1 MSFIKIGNN
10 FFEQS
15 TLLLRPKVNFVSSS
29 LGITGS
35 EKIVSNFSKCIKQI
49 IDPKKQSLNQVN
61 DRSYDELDFQIL
73 TYIDNAASQ
82 VRQGLSSNIENYL
95 NNYLNSVNDAVND
108 DRFSKLINVFRFD
121 VPVSYNQNYNIKN
134 NLRKS
139 LIPFHQHRYSDAGFH
154 YTNYNTLNFY
164 TGSGSPHDSCLIYP
178 NSNDIYTPSK
188 SFSLNFWVNPRY
200 SQDNKNLPY
209 SAGTIFHMSSSL
221 CVSLISGSSS
231 DKNNLSSDFKIMLQL
246 SHSADSRPDTI
257 NFSNLIYPNDLI
269 FTSSNTL
276 KKNNWHNVTIRWGA
290 NEYDNYDGAIVIDE
304 VATEFNI
311 PSSSLFQS
319 NEIITI
325 GNYLNTDKVN
335 ASKFFNNT
343 VDTVHGL
350 TVLNESTSDEP
361 SNQKEILK
369 NGLNAEIHDIKLFN
383 KYLNDTEVYYIK
395 NFGIK
400 KEKLLGSDS
409 ANIYSNLLFYVPVFF
424 YPITKEREILVT
436 PFQTIAGSTT
446 NDPFNVQ
453 FSFGVGGKHL
463 NLENFTREFIQGEFP
478 RLQSLTG
485 SELANTIQNITAD
498 QYIYHTASLVRRNN
512 FVLPNDNGLFQPDY
526 YAIQASPASSSNSY
540 KKTGTFVDYSKIN
553 LEELIPTSSLF
564 PGLVFQDGSIF
575 NDIVGT
581 RPENPGVAP
590 GSVLSIAQ
598 RTRDVSSNEIT
609 VFDISNLFYG
619 NRINPGSFEIID
631 NNLTGSNQKVKITL
645 KDNKKG
651 SLYRA
656 DALTKHSTWNNV
668 GDILYDEGMVIVKSP
683 HLFYYCKDSID
694 MSFKGEQNIHTLI
707 LNVPIEKQLFNSSS
721 NFTFQTL
728 PPSNNINDTDLESFY
743 ITAVNI
749 HDDNFN
755 IIMKAH
761 FAQPILKTEDDEFV
775 IRLKQ
780 DF

>member
-1 MSFIKIGNN
+1 MSFVKIENN
-10 FFEQS
+10 LFEQS

-49 IDPKKQSLNQVN
+49 VDPQKQNFNQFSN
-61 DRSYDELDFQIL
+61 RAYDALDFQVL
-73 TYIDNAASQ
+73 THINNAADQ
-82 VRQGLSSNIENYL
+82 VRQGLSSNIQNYL
-95 NNYLNSVNDAVND
+95 SNYLTSVNDAVND
-108 DRFSKLINVFRFD
+108 NRFSKLINVFRFD
-121 VPVSYNQNYNIKN
+121 VPVSYNQNFNIKN
-134 NLRKS
+134 NLRKN
-139 LIPFHQHRYSDAGFH
+139 LIPFHQHRYPDAGFH

-164 TGSGSPHDSCLIYP
+164 TGSESPHDSCLIYP
-178 NSNDIYTPSK
+178 NLNDVYTPTK

-200 SQDNKNLPY
+200 SQDNKSLPY
-209 SAGTIFHMSSSL
+209 NAGTVFHMSSSI
-221 CVSLISGSSS
+221 CVSLISGSSN
-231 DKNNLSSDFKIMLQL
+231 DKNNLVSDFKIMLQL
-246 SHSADSRPDTI
+246 SHSADTRPDQV
-257 NFSNLIYPNDLI
+257 NFSSLTYPNDLI

-276 KKNNWHNVTIRWGA
+276 KKNNWHNVTVRWGA
-290 NEYDNYDGAIVIDE
+290 NEYDNHDGAIIIDGE
-304 VATEFNI
+304 ATDFNV
-311 PSSSLFQS
+311 PSSSLYQS

-325 GNYLNTDKVN
+325 GNYLNTEKTN

-343 VDTVHGL
+343 VDTKHGL
-350 TVLNESTSDEP
+350 TVLNESTPDEP
-361 SNQKEILK
+361 SNQNLILK

-383 KYLNDTEVYYIK
+383 KYLNDTEIFYIK

-400 KEKLLGSDS
+400 KGKLIGSDS

-424 YPITKEREILVT
+424 YPITKAREVLVT
-436 PFQTIAGSTT
+436 PFQTITGSTT

-453 FSFGVGGKHL
+453 FAFGVGGKHL
-463 NLENFTREFIQGEFP
+463 NLENFTREFIQNEFP

-485 SELANTIQNITAD
+485 SVLSGTIEDITAD
-498 QYIYHTASLVRRNN
+498 QYIYHTASLIRRNN
-512 FVLPNDNGLFQPDY
+512 FILPNDNGLFQPDY
-526 YAIQASPASSSNSY
+526 YAIQSSPAASSNSY
-540 KKTGTFVDYSKIN
+540 KKTGNFVDYSKIS
-553 LEELIPTSSLF
+553 LENLIPTSSLF
-564 PGLVFQDGSIF
+564 PGLVFQAGSIF
-575 NDIVGT
+575 DDIVGAS
-581 RPENPGVAP
+581 PENPGVAP
-590 GSVLSIAQ
+590 GSVLTIAQ

-619 NRINPGSFEIID
+619 NRINPGTFEIVD
-631 NNLTGSNQKVKITL
+631 NDLTGSNKKIKIKL

-651 SLYRA
+651 NLYRS
-656 DALTKHSTWNNV
+656 DALTKHAEWNNV

-707 LNVPIEKQLFNSSS
+707 LNVPVEKQQFNSSS
-721 NFTFQTL
+721 NFTFKSL
-728 PPSNNINDTDLESFY
+728 PPSNNVNDEDLESFY
-743 ITAVNI
+743 VTAINI